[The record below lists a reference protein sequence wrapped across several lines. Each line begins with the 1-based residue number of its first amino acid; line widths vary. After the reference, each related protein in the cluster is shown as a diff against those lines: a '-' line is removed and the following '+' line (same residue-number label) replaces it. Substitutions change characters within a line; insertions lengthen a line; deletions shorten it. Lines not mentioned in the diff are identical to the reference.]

1 MYRRKISLI
10 PSCLEDERK
19 RILDICTATNLPIKV
34 IPFLGN
40 LLFDDAHTT
49 LLNQVRDI
57 KVEVLLGREPIKFD
71 NADIRSFINNKV
83 CMVTGGGGLIGSE
96 LVRQIAKYDPKRI
109 IIVDICENYAYEI
122 QQDLIMEYG
131 DTLDLVVRIASVRDY
146 YRMNQLF
153 SIYKPQIVFH
163 KEVPFFIVE
172 SYKSIRTNVTFSL
185 STFDR
190 KIFAVSSSN
199 PGEGKSTT
207 SANIAI
213 AMAQSGSKV
222 LLIDADMRKSVQHKI
237 FGIKNKK
244 GLSSAVSK
252 ISSLE
257 DCIQKNVMENLDVM
271 TAGPIPPNPSE
282 LLASEQMTAILNELS
297 EKYTVIIIDTPPVNV
312 VTDAME
318 LAKNISGIIMVVRY
332 AV

>member
-1 MYRRKISLI
+1 MI
-10 PSCLEDERK
+10 
-19 RILDICTATNLPIKV
+19 
-34 IPFLGN
+34 
-40 LLFDDAHTT
+40 
-49 LLNQVRDI
+49 RDLWI
-57 KVEVLLGREPIKFD
+57 
-71 NADIRSFINNKV
+71 
-83 CMVTGGGGLIGSE
+83 
-96 LVRQIAKYDPKRI
+96 
-109 IIVDICENYAYEI
+109 
-122 QQDLIMEYG
+122 
-131 DTLDLVVRIASVRDY
+131 
-146 YRMNQLF
+146 
-153 SIYKPQIVFH
+153 
-163 KEVPFFIVE
+163 E

-237 FGIKNKK
+237 FGIKNNK

-252 ISSLE
+252 MKKLE

-282 LLASEQMTAILNELS
+282 LLSSEQMTAILNELS
-297 EKYTVIIIDTPPVNV
+297 EKYAVIIIDTPPVNV

-318 LAKNISGIIMVVRY
+318 LAKNISGIIIVIRY
-332 AV
+332 AVTTDEDLAAAHKKIKFAQMNPLGFILNGIKVKSRGGYYRKYKYGSKYYYKKGYGYGYGYGYGFYGNKPETSDDEPEVTESDK